1 MSELQ
6 RKFLK
11 DAEKIAF
18 DLEHRKIIKF
28 NISKYDQAV
37 IDGKK
42 QFRDIDLAKK
52 RAANLKHRMIN
63 DLEKH
68 LIEFEVNF
76 EKRGGKVIWTQNK
89 KEANKEILAI
99 LKKAKATTVVKS
111 KSMLTEELSLND
123 VLEKKKIE
131 VFETDLGEFIVQ
143 VAGEKPYH
151 IVTPAMHKSKEDIA
165 KLFHEKFNTPETA
178 TPGEITSFVRKYMRQ
193 KFIKADVGITGAN
206 FLIADVGGIGLTEN
220 EGNGIMS
227 FSFPRI
233 HIVVVGIEK
242 LIPSINDLH
251 LLWPLL
257 STFGTGQNVTAYNS
271 IVSGPM
277 QEGETDGPEEMYVVL
292 IDNGRTDVLKQERQR
307 RAMSCIRC
315 GACLNVCP
323 IYRNIGGFT
332 YNTVYSGPIG
342 SVINPYLKGLSEY
355 KHLSFASSLCG
366 KCTEVCPVKI
376 PIHELLLVNR
386 NDAVKK
392 GLTSGSERF
401 IYKNMK
407 KVLMKR
413 KLMNMGGRKLKNT
426 MLKQFFSKSWGPR
439 RDMPVIQSKS
449 FNQLWKNKN

>member
-52 RAANLKHRMIN
+52 RATNLKHRMIN